1 MEIAR
6 GVSQGVGSEEVLT
19 FSFAVSSSAQKAIRP
34 MIGLF
39 RLGFTFSGASSQVA
53 VRPSSVDPVGTVSVP
68 SDFTIVAGGDHCSG
82 VTIGPKKSCFVMV
95 EFSPSAQGPCSQT
108 LSIPYNG
115 AGASPVSVALSG
127 TATAVSLKAPA
138 SVTFAPTAA
147 GTSSN
152 PKSVTI
158 TNSSVSASVVMG
170 SAALTEPLFTIAS
183 DTCSG
188 ATLGPR
194 KHCVVSIDFASPQAG
209 VSKTTESGNLS
220 FSFTYGVNGG
230 SVATALSGAVK

>member
-1 MEIAR
+1 MA
-6 GVSQGVGSEEVLT
+6 
-19 FSFAVSSSAQKAIRP
+19 P
-34 MIGLF
+34 
-39 RLGFTFSGASSQVA
+39 
-53 VRPSSVDPVGTVSVP
+53 
-68 SDFTIVAGGDHCSG
+68 GGDHCSG
-82 VTIGPKKSCFVMV
+82 VTIGPKKSCFVTV
-95 EFSPSAQGPCSQT
+95 EFTPSGQGPCSQT

-115 AGASPVSVALSG
+115 AAASPVSVALSG

-158 TNSSVSASVVMG
+158 TNSSVSATVVM
-170 SAALTEPLFTIAS
+170 SNAALTGPFSIAS

-188 ATLGPR
+188 ATIGPR
-194 KHCVVSIDFASPQAG
+194 KHCVVSIDFASPMGAS
-209 VSKTTESGNLS
+209 SKTTESGNLS

-230 SVATALSGAVK
+230 SVASALSGTVK